1 MPDSLIHEAFWQQLY
16 IWQTLITGLLALGA
30 AWWTVRA
37 TQSAADREVA
47 AAQLQTAASL
57 AQTRATALI
66 ERRRIARQSWAF
78 MAMLSATMGRVLDD
92 AEEASKLAI
101 GLSAA
106 SGNSVQAYQARNR
119 IKRTGFSEIM
129 AASIEFGGQ
138 LTEQFLRLDGDIDV
152 LAGETV
158 QMPGTYGG
166 AVQFGIHA
174 GLDTDLLRVKD
185 RANAIR
191 QTAIEEMKRST
202 TLLAD
207 TEEQVRAF
215 ERDGVF
221 PV

>member
-1 MPDSLIHEAFWQQLY
+1 
-16 IWQTLITGLLALGA
+16 
-30 AWWTVRA
+30 
-37 TQSAADREVA
+37 
-47 AAQLQTAASL
+47 
-57 AQTRATALI
+57 
-66 ERRRIARQSWAF
+66 